1 MPLCTNRPQPEPVS
15 GRHDGM
21 SQAKMTVSTSSLK
34 WLVTIFF
41 LFSLIVLLPEQ
52 PRPESPSVRRNPF
65 LKTEH
70 TLILVGDIMLSRGVD
85 FSMKRRG
92 YLYPFKN
99 VAWITN
105 SAEIT
110 FGNLESPLS
119 SRGERGDQTYSFRA
133 NPESVKGLVY
143 AGFKVLNLANNHSY
157 DYGKKAFEQ
166 TLEVLNKNNIKVIG
180 AGKNVTEARKPATF
194 DLGDLKIAF
203 LGYDLSP
210 GAFPAGQD
218 HRGVAKA
225 RHAWIIKDLE
235 KVKESADF
243 IVVSFHWG
251 IEYRDFPTEYQ
262 KSLAHMAI
270 DCGAD
275 IVVGHHPHTFQG
287 IEIYRGKLIAY
298 SLGNFV
304 FDQRDLRNNQSIL
317 LRVTFNRERL
327 LRAEIIPIELVTFPR
342 SPIIA
347 EGEMAKEMLD
357 RLRIDSSI
365 FGTKFTYHNRKGLL
379 QINEF

>member
-1 MPLCTNRPQPEPVS
+1 MSRPYWNS
-15 GRHDGM
+15 LL
-21 SQAKMTVSTSSLK
+21 KMISSKRLFISFI
-34 WLVTIFF
+34 LSFF
-41 LFSLIVLLPEQ
+41 L
-52 PRPESPSVRRNPF
+52 SPFTSKSEEALFRENTF
-65 LKTEH
+65 LSREH
-70 TLILVGDIMLSRGVD
+70 SLILVGDIMLSRGVD
-85 FSMKRRG
+85 VTMKNKG

-99 VAWITN
+99 IAEITN
-105 SAEIT
+105 SAEVT

-119 SRGERGDQTYSFRA
+119 NRGTRGDQLYSFRG
-133 NPESVKGLVY
+133 NPEAVKGLIY

-180 AGKNVTEARKPATF
+180 AGKNITQARQSVIF

-218 HRGVAKA
+218 HPGVAKA

-235 KVKESADF
+235 KAKESADF

-251 IEYRDFPTEYQ
+251 IEYQDFPTEYQ

-287 IEIYRGKLIAY
+287 IEIYKGKLIAY

-317 LRVTFNRERL
+317 LKVTFNRGRL
-327 LRAEIIPIELVTFPR
+327 LKAEIIPIELLTFPR
-342 SPIIA
+342 SPKIA
-347 EGEMAKEMLD
+347 EGKMAQEILD
-357 RLRIDSSI
+357 RLYFDSSI
-365 FGTKFTYHNRKGLL
+365 FGT
-379 QINEF
+379 EFELRGERGVIKDVFQ

>member
-1 MPLCTNRPQPEPVS
+1 MISSKKLPL
-15 GRHDGM
+15 
-21 SQAKMTVSTSSLK
+21 L
-34 WLVTIFF
+34 F
-41 LFSLIVLLPEQ
+41 LLFNFISPFIWKSEAPLLQE
-52 PRPESPSVRRNPF
+52 NPF
-65 LKTEH
+65 LVKEH
-70 TLILVGDIMLSRGVD
+70 NLILVGDIMLSRGVD
-85 FSMKRRG
+85 VTMKNKG

-99 VAWITN
+99 IAEITN
-105 SAEIT
+105 SAEVT

-119 SRGERGDQTYSFRA
+119 NRGTRGDQLYSFRG
-133 NPESVKGLVY
+133 NPEAVKGLLY

-180 AGKNVTEARKPATF
+180 AGKNVTEARMPAIF

-210 GAFPAGQD
+210 GAFPAGQNSS
-218 HRGVAKA
+218 GVAKA

-235 KVKESADF
+235 KAKEAADF
-243 IVVSFHWG
+243 VIVSFHWG
-251 IEYRDFPTEYQ
+251 IEYQDFPTEYQ

-287 IEIYRGKLIAY
+287 IEIYKGKLIAY

-304 FDQRDLRNNQSIL
+304 FDQKDLKNNQSFIL
-317 LRVTFNRERL
+317 KVTFDWEKLHRI
-327 LRAEIIPIELVTFPR
+327 EIIPIELVTFPH
-342 SPIIA
+342 SPKVA
-347 EGEMAKEMLD
+347 EGKMAQEILD
-357 RLRIDSSI
+357 RLYFDSSI
-365 FGTKFTYHNRKGLL
+365 FGT
-379 QINEF
+379 EFELRSERGVIKDVFQ

>member
-1 MPLCTNRPQPEPVS
+1 MFCPFLKPFSKMLSSKRLFLLFLLFYFVSPCICKSEAPLLQE
-15 GRHDGM
+15 
-21 SQAKMTVSTSSLK
+21 
-34 WLVTIFF
+34 
-41 LFSLIVLLPEQ
+41 
-52 PRPESPSVRRNPF
+52 NPF
-65 LKTEH
+65 LVREH
-70 TLILVGDIMLSRGVD
+70 GLILVGDIMLSRGVD
-85 FSMKRRG
+85 VAMRTKG

-99 VAWITN
+99 IAEITN
-105 SAEIT
+105 SAEVT

-119 SRGERGDQTYSFRA
+119 TRGARGDQLYSFRGD
-133 NPESVKGLVY
+133 PESVKGLVY

-180 AGKNVTEARKPATF
+180 AGKNVTEARMPAIF

-218 HRGVAKA
+218 HPGVAKA

-251 IEYRDFPTEYQ
+251 IEYQDFPTEYQ

-287 IEIYRGKLIAY
+287 IELYKGKLIAY

-304 FDQRDLRNNQSIL
+304 FDQRDLKNNQSIL
-317 LRVTFNRERL
+317 LKVTFDREKL
-327 LRAEIIPIELVTFPR
+327 LKAEITPIELVTFSR
-342 SPIIA
+342 SPRVA
-347 EGEMAKEMLD
+347 EGKMAEEILS
-357 RLRIDSSI
+357 RLYFDSSI
-365 FGTKFTYHNRKGLL
+365 FGT
-379 QINEF
+379 EFRFFDGRYYLRIDDR

>member
-1 MPLCTNRPQPEPVS
+1 VSRPYWNSLLKMISSKKLLLLFLLLNFISPFIWKSEAPLLQE
-15 GRHDGM
+15 
-21 SQAKMTVSTSSLK
+21 
-34 WLVTIFF
+34 
-41 LFSLIVLLPEQ
+41 
-52 PRPESPSVRRNPF
+52 NPF
-65 LKTEH
+65 LVREH
-70 TLILVGDIMLSRGVD
+70 DLILVGDIMLSRGVD
-85 FSMKRRG
+85 FSIQRKG

-99 VAWITN
+99 IAEITN
-105 SAEIT
+105 SAEVT

-119 SRGERGDQTYSFRA
+119 TRGMKGDQIYSFRGD
-133 NPESVKGLVY
+133 PETVKGLVY
-143 AGFKVLNLANNHSY
+143 TGFKVLNLANNHSY

-180 AGKNVTEARKPATF
+180 AGKNVTEARVPAIF

-210 GAFPAGQD
+210 GAFPAGKD
-218 HRGVAKA
+218 HPGVAKA

-235 KVKESADF
+235 KAKEVADF
-243 IVVSFHWG
+243 VIVSFHWG
-251 IEYRDFPTEYQ
+251 IEYQDFPTEYQ

-287 IEIYRGKLIAY
+287 IELYKGKLIAY

-304 FDQRDLRNNQSIL
+304 FDQKDLKNNQSIL
-317 LRVTFNRERL
+317 LKVTFNREKL
-327 LRAEIIPIELVTFPR
+327 HLVEVIPTELVTFPR
-342 SPIIA
+342 SPRVA
-347 EGEMAKEMLD
+347 EGKMAQEILD

-365 FGTKFTYHNRKGLL
+365 FGTEFGFLDDKGIVE
-379 QINEF
+379 INGFK